1 MNLLKGV
8 FVTGTD
14 TGVGK
19 TFLCAAILRRYAKE
33 MPLAYW
39 KPIQTGTLKADDT
52 RTVHDLAGLDGR
64 VLLGEGLRFRAPV
77 SPHLAARLEGRRIEG
92 RALQD
97 RAQRLDRSR
106 SWIVEGAGGLLV
118 PLNGREMMAD
128 LALSLKLPLLI
139 VARSTLGTI
148 NHTLLTLEAA
158 RRRGLGVAGVV
169 LIGRPNPANRKAVE
183 RYGRTP
189 VLEEVPRLGTLSRA
203 SFRRYADRLFDRAG
217 RLRAFLK

>member
-19 TFLCAAILRRYAKE
+19 TFLCAAILRRYAGSL
-33 MPLAYW
+33 PLAYW
-39 KPIQTGTLKADDT
+39 KPIQTGTSETDDT
-52 RTVHDLAGLDGR
+52 RTVRKLTGLNGAA
-64 VLLGEGLRFRAPV
+64 LLEEGLRFHAPV

-92 RALQD
+92 RALRD
-97 RAQRLDRSR
+97 RAEGLDPSR

-128 LALSLKLPLLI
+128 LALRLKLPLLI

-158 RRRGLGVAGVV
+158 RRRNLPVAGVV
-169 LIGRPNPANRKAVE
+169 LIGPPNWENRRAVE
-183 RYGRTP
+183 RYGRAP
-189 VLEEVPRLGTLSRA
+189 VLEEVPRLVALTRR
-203 SFRRYADRLFDRAG
+203 SFRRYVDRSFDADG
-217 RLRAFLK
+217 RLKAFLK